1 MAPVSLIPVS
11 LVPVALV
18 PVIGFAWTD
27 HQFVGG
33 ALCLDLANTVIYPAD
48 PGKARDRIGTQ
59 DDLANWLGH
68 AARHHAGLPGVE
80 PGTMPALQPDLAVV
94 HQLRGGIDQ
103 VLRPGS
109 KTDGERGKERGGDA
123 VSALMHAAGDA
134 FQGAF
139 SEIRQTGLFISSSSD
154 PLAALALSAMRL
166 VFSPDAAAVKACA
179 ACDWLF
185 VDRSRGKRRKWCDMR
200 SCGNR
205 AKAARHYRR
214 RKAAA

>member
-1 MAPVSLIPVS
+1 MAPVSLIPVA
-11 LVPVALV
+11 LAPVT
-18 PVIGFAWTD
+18 GFAWTD

-33 ALCLDLANTVIYPAD
+33 ALCLDLTNTVIYPAD
-48 PGKARDRIGTQ
+48 PEAARDRIGTS

-68 AARHHAGLPGVE
+68 AGRHHAVLPDRDR
-80 PGTMPALQPDLAVV
+80 GTTPALELDLAAV
-94 HQLRGGIDQ
+94 HRLRGAIDQ

-109 KTDGERGKERGGDA
+109 ETSSETGGEKGAERGGDA

-134 FQGAF
+134 FQD
-139 SEIRQTGLFISSSSD
+139 SPWEIRQTGLFISSSSD
-154 PLAALALSAMRL
+154 PLVAIARSAMHL
-166 VFSPDAAAVKACA
+166 VFSPEAAAVKACA

-214 RKAAA
+214 RKAPA